1 VRKYSIGK
9 RANSSHSSPS
19 SRKSFRLTAAAA
31 VLWSLGL
38 LNAGAAE
45 FGPQQV
51 RSAAGQPLRA
61 VIVLGNV
68 SQAEADG
75 LSVKLAG
82 RDAFRQAGLRYDPSL
97 EKLSVSVSPTGGR
110 EPGYSGT
117 YLVHVDS
124 AEPIN
129 TSFLDLLLVLEW
141 RTGRQSNAVTLSAIP
156 EASTAQ
162 PQAVVPAATPSSAPA
177 PSAAPAQAVQG
188 GVPASGAAGAA
199 GAAKSTTGGTPAR
212 PANAANA
219 AGEGARTVER
229 GDSLSSIAREFTGG
243 EGGTTLAQ
251 MMTAL
256 FESNRSAFIGNDP
269 NRLRQG
275 ATLARPTDAQVQE
288 VPPAQARKFVS
299 AAREQFD
306 AYRARLAESTAQQAA
321 PANSRSAQGAIE
333 AGKAPEAAAPA
344 ARDEL
349 KLSRPGKGRGAG
361 KAGNGEEEQI
371 AQGKAQTEAQ
381 GRVNELQKNVADL
394 QKLLAMKN
402 QAVANLEEQA
412 AAASGASAQDKQAN
426 TAKGRDTATAKGAKP
441 AANAAN
447 QAAGAAATASGADA
461 ASAAAAGSASDAQA
475 QAATASDAAAQAVV
489 ASEAAA
495 SATQA
500 ASAAAAD
507 TKPAPNAAMNW
518 RAVRDNP
525 YVLPGAGILV
535 VLMGLWWLMRRRRA
549 EPPVGQDGPYDD
561 GGDGRAP
568 HDGQPGAEPQLSQG
582 GSTVAGV
589 ATGAAVAAGA
599 AGAAA
604 MYAAHQ
610 AEADEHLHPTA
621 DDTWAEPAEG
631 VAELDAEHPDAT
643 VAGAALP
650 GEWDAEQEHLTDELA
665 DTARE
670 ASHDAITDTEPA
682 ETAESFDT
690 APAAE
695 AASEPEINWDDAFAE
710 EAGGAAEVG
719 NASEVPAATATND
732 EKADASLSALGALG
746 AAAAVGGIAAAA
758 HAGGHAPAEPTH
770 EAAESE
776 GANEGAIEGTPDGA
790 TQEEAV
796 PQNGVAGMLG
806 DLDLG
811 LPGQPAHVGTIA
823 SDALPSLSRGIG
835 SVQFTMAPQE
845 GEANIHAP
853 SGDQGDFD
861 GDDGELSD
869 ADFDAALKA
878 AATPDAARSYTDAAH
893 EAPSLKPLSFDLS
906 DFSLDLKGDDASA
919 TTIAPAFVSAPT
931 LPAATGDEALVEHD
945 AFAQPSPSTGYAPH
959 AAPQTP
965 SFEQV
970 ETKVDAP
977 VAAQAAAS
985 APAVDEFEAAVAAA
999 ATTAASAPA
1008 LASASAPSATS
1019 ATAPSANPSQLAEL
1033 DVPDEFHTK
1042 LELAAAYQTIGDDE
1056 GAREL
1061 LEEVIAGGDAAQ
1073 QSVARTRLA
1082 ELGK

>member
-1 VRKYSIGK
+1 M
-9 RANSSHSSPS
+9 
-19 SRKSFRLTAAAA
+19 
-31 VLWSLGL
+31 WSLGL

-82 RDAFRQAGLRYDPSL
+82 RDAFRQAGLRYDPTL

-156 EASTAQ
+156 EATAAQ
-162 PQAVVPAATPSSAPA
+162 PQAVVPAAAPSSAPA
-177 PSAAPAQAVQG
+177 PTAAPAQAEQSG
-188 GVPASGAAGAA
+188 ASGSAGA
-199 GAAKSTTGGTPAR
+199 GKSAGGTPAR
-212 PANAANA
+212 AANAANA
-219 AGEGARTVER
+219 KPAGASNTSGEGARTVER

-306 AYRARLAESTAQQAA
+306 AYRARLAESTAQQTA

-333 AGKAPEAAAPA
+333 AGKAPQAAAPA

-412 AAASGASAQDKQAN
+412 AAASGASAQDKPAN

-500 ASAAAAD
+500 ASAAAAE
-507 TKPAPNAAMNW
+507 TKPTPNAAMNW

-535 VLMGLWWLMRRRRA
+535 VLLGLWWMMRRRRA

-561 GGDGRAP
+561 GHDGRGTP
-568 HDGQPGAEPQLSQG
+568 HDGPQGQPGAEPQLSQG
-582 GSTVAGV
+582 GSTAVGV

-631 VAELDAEHPDAT
+631 VAELEAEHADAT

-665 DTARE
+665 HTAHE
-670 ASHDAITDTEPA
+670 ASVDAPTA
-682 ETAESFDT
+682 VETASEPEPT
-690 APAAE
+690 APVVE
-695 AASEPEINWDDAFAE
+695 ATSEPEINWDDAFAE
-710 EAGGAAEVG
+710 QAG
-719 NASEVPAATATND
+719 EVPAATTTND
-732 EKADASLSALGALG
+732 EKADASLSALETLG
-746 AAAAVGGIAAAA
+746 AAAAVGGVAAAA
-758 HAGGHAPAEPTH
+758 HAGAHAPVEPAI
-770 EAAESE
+770 EAE
-776 GANEGAIEGTPDGA
+776 GATDA
-790 TQEEAV
+790 EAV

-861 GDDGELSD
+861 ADDGELSD
-869 ADFDAALKA
+869 ADFDAALQA
-878 AATPDAARSYTDAAH
+878 AATPEASRGYTDAAH
-893 EAPSLKPLSFDLS
+893 DAPSLKPLSFDLS

-945 AFAQPSPSTGYAPH
+945 AFAQPTPSTGYAPH
-959 AAPQTP
+959 AAPQALPQTP
-965 SFEQV
+965 PLEQV
-970 ETKVDAP
+970 ETKMEAP
-977 VAAQAAAS
+977 VA
-985 APAVDEFEAAVAAA
+985 DEFEAAVAAA
-999 ATTAASAPA
+999 AAT
-1008 LASASAPSATS
+1008 SASAP
-1019 ATAPSANPSQLAEL
+1019 TAAPAAVPIANPSQLAEL

>member
-1 VRKYSIGK
+1 MRKYSIGK
-9 RANSSHSSPS
+9 RATSSHSSTT

-82 RDAFRQAGLRYDPSL
+82 RDAFLQAGLRYDPTL

-156 EASTAQ
+156 EATAAQ
-162 PQAVVPAATPSSAPA
+162 PQAVVPAAAPSSAP
-177 PSAAPAQAVQG
+177 PPTAAPAQAEQSG
-188 GVPASGAAGAA
+188 ASGSAGA
-199 GAAKSTTGGTPAR
+199 GKSAGGTPAR
-212 PANAANA
+212 AANAANA
-219 AGEGARTVER
+219 KPAGASNTSGEGARTVER

-275 ATLARPTDAQVQE
+275 ATLARPTDAQVQG

-306 AYRARLAESTAQQAA
+306 AYRARLAESTAQQTA

-333 AGKAPEAAAPA
+333 AGKAPQAAAPA

-426 TAKGRDTATAKGAKP
+426 TAKGRDTATAKGVKP
-441 AANAAN
+441 ATNTANAT
-447 QAAGAAATASGADA
+447 QATGAATTASAAAATASDA
-461 ASAAAAGSASDAQA
+461 VAQDA
-475 QAATASDAAAQAVV
+475 AATASDAAAQAAV

-500 ASAAAAD
+500 ASAAAAQ
-507 TKPAPNAAMNW
+507 TKPTPNAAMNW

-535 VLMGLWWLMRRRRA
+535 VLLGLWWMMRRRRA

-561 GGDGRAP
+561 GHDGRGTP
-568 HDGQPGAEPQLSQG
+568 HDGPQGQPGAEPQLSQG
-582 GSTVAGV
+582 GSTAVGV

-631 VAELDAEHPDAT
+631 VAALEAEHPDAT

-665 DTARE
+665 HTAHDDSVDTP
-670 ASHDAITDTEPA
+670 PA
-682 ETAESFDT
+682 V
-690 APAAE
+690 E

-710 EAGGAAEVG
+710 QAG
-719 NASEVPAATATND
+719 EVPAATTTND
-732 EKADASLSALGALG
+732 EKADASLSALEAEGATDTE
-746 AAAAVGGIAAAA
+746 AD
-758 HAGGHAPAEPTH
+758 T
-770 EAAESE
+770 EAA
-776 GANEGAIEGTPDGA
+776 
-790 TQEEAV
+790 

-835 SVQFTMAPQE
+835 SVQFTMAPQD
-845 GEANIHAP
+845 GEADIHAP

-861 GDDGELSD
+861 ADDGELSD

-878 AATPDAARSYTDAAH
+878 AATPDASRGYADAAH

-906 DFSLDLKGDDASA
+906 DFSLDLKGDDTSA

-945 AFAQPSPSTGYAPH
+945 AFAQPTPSTGYAPH

-965 SFEQV
+965 PLEQV
-970 ETKVDAP
+970 ETKVEAP
-977 VAAQAAAS
+977 VA
-985 APAVDEFEAAVAAA
+985 DEFEAAVAAA
-999 ATTAASAPA
+999 AAT
-1008 LASASAPSATS
+1008 SASAP
-1019 ATAPSANPSQLAEL
+1019 TAAPAAVPNANPSQLAELAEL

>member
-1 VRKYSIGK
+1 MRKYSIGK
-9 RANSSHSSPS
+9 RANSS
-19 SRKSFRLTAAAA
+19 RNSFRLTAAAA

-82 RDAFRQAGLRYDPSL
+82 RDAFRQAGLRYDPTL
-97 EKLSVSVSPTGGR
+97 EKISVSVSPTGGR
-110 EPGYSGT
+110 EAGYSGT

-124 AEPIN
+124 AEPIS

-156 EASTAQ
+156 EASAAQ
-162 PQAVVPAATPSSAPA
+162 PQAVVPAAAAASASPNAAASAPA
-177 PSAAPAQAVQG
+177 QG
-188 GVPASGAAGAA
+188 AASGQSGQSSESNP
-199 GAAKSTTGGTPAR
+199 STPSNQATR
-212 PANAANA
+212 PGNAANA
-219 AGEGARTVER
+219 RPAAAASNASADGARTVER

-251 MMTAL
+251 MTTAL

-275 ATLARPTDAQVQE
+275 ATLARPSDAQVQE
-288 VPPAQARKFVS
+288 VPPTQARKFVS

-321 PANSRSAQGAIE
+321 PANGRSAQGAIE

-349 KLSRPGKGRGAG
+349 TLSRPGKGRGAG
-361 KAGNGEEEQI
+361 KTGNGEEEQI

-412 AAASGASAQDKQAN
+412 AAASGATAQDKSAN
-426 TAKGRDTATAKGAKP
+426 TVKGKDAANATAKDAKP

-447 QAAGAAATASGADA
+447 AANA
-461 ASAAAAGSASDAQA
+461 ASAANAGNATATAANDASASGAA
-475 QAATASDAAAQAVV
+475 AEGASAATAAASASDAAAQAVV

-500 ASAAAAD
+500 ASAAVAE
-507 TKPAPNAAMNW
+507 TKPAPNASMNW

-525 YVLPGAGILV
+525 YVLPGAGVLV

-561 GGDGRAP
+561 GRDGRDGSDGRTP
-568 HDGQPGAEPQLSQG
+568 HDGPQGVEPQLSQG

-589 ATGAAVAAGA
+589 VTGAAVATGA

-610 AEADEHLHPTA
+610 AEADEHLHPSA
-621 DDTWAEPAEG
+621 DDTWAEPAESTEPTESTEG
-631 VAELDAEHPDAT
+631 EGIAALEAEHPDAT
-643 VAGAALP
+643 AAGAALP

-665 DTARE
+665 DQAHETLADTPE
-670 ASHDAITDTEPA
+670 AFATPLA
-682 ETAESFDT
+682 
-690 APAAE
+690 APAHDVAE
-695 AASEPEINWDDAFAE
+695 EPVADAASEPEINWDDAFAE
-710 EAGGAAEVG
+710 QAGEAPVAQTPHDD
-719 NASEVPAATATND
+719 PAA
-732 EKADASLSALGALG
+732 ASLSALEALG
-746 AAAAVGGIAAAA
+746 AAAAVGGVAAASA
-758 HAGGHAPAEPTH
+758 HTAEPVV
-770 EAAESE
+770 E
-776 GANEGAIEGTPDGA
+776 
-790 TQEEAV
+790 

-823 SDALPSLSRGIG
+823 SGALPSLSNGS
-835 SVQFTMAPQE
+835 SVQFTMAPQA
-845 GEANIHAP
+845 GEAHIHAP

-861 GDDGELSD
+861 ADDGELSD

-878 AATPDAARSYTDAAH
+878 AAESPRSYTDSAH
-893 EAPSLKPLSFDLS
+893 EAPSLKPMSFDLS

-945 AFAQPSPSTGYAPH
+945 AFAQPAPSTGYAPH
-959 AAPQTP
+959 ATPSAQTWAHSAAEDVAEAAAPSQSPAAPAFAPPPEPAAPAPAPAEPAPAASSPIAPQ
-965 SFEQV
+965 
-970 ETKVDAP
+970 
-977 VAAQAAAS
+977 
-985 APAVDEFEAAVAAA
+985 
-999 ATTAASAPA
+999 
-1008 LASASAPSATS
+1008 LAD
-1019 ATAPSANPSQLAEL
+1019 LA
-1033 DVPDEFHTK
+1033 VPDEFHTK
-1042 LELAAAYQTIGDDE
+1042 LELAAAYQTIGDDD

-1061 LEEVIAGGDAAQ
+1061 LEEVIAGGDEAQ
-1073 QSVARTRLA
+1073 QSVARSRLA